1 MSGCLVNLVTPFK
14 PGTTEIDYE
23 TLSQH
28 VERQVAAGVS
38 GVIPLGTTGECF
50 AVSFE
55 EHRSVVS
62 CVVEAV
68 AGRCHIV
75 PGTAQP
81 STEDTIK
88 YTRSAKEAGAT
99 ACLTATPYFNKPSQ
113 EGIFQ
118 HYSALASVGLPIVL
132 YNVPGR
138 TNGAATPATLQRLY
152 EANPELIAVKE
163 ATANMDVATEIA
175 MRCGGGLTLLSGDD
189 SLALPLAAVGGR
201 GVMSVASNL
210 VPDEMVELV
219 RLATS
224 NSGEAEKAL
233 ALQTKLFPLFQ
244 SMVAEVNPV
253 PVKVGME
260 LLGLCPANLRLPL
273 LRATPATEAMVR
285 DALAKVGKL

>member
-1 MSGCLVNLVTPFK
+1 
-14 PGTTEIDYE
+14 
-23 TLSQH
+23 
-28 VERQVAAGVS
+28 
-38 GVIPLGTTGECF
+38 
-50 AVSFE
+50 
-55 EHRSVVS
+55 
-62 CVVEAV
+62 
-68 AGRCHIV
+68 
-75 PGTAQP
+75 
-81 STEDTIK
+81 
-88 YTRSAKEAGAT
+88 
-99 ACLTATPYFNKPSQ
+99 
-113 EGIFQ
+113 
-118 HYSALASVGLPIVL
+118 
-132 YNVPGR
+132 
-138 TNGAATPATLQRLY
+138 
-152 EANPELIAVKE
+152 VKE